1 MLLDARRPAQFALF
15 HSHPEETD
23 RVVRRNLD
31 RDVGADV
38 GTGDP
43 SMACSGRATTPWVA
57 EPLGDRFRLDFPGTI
72 GSNGVLFRK
81 LWGGIGVGRR
91 SNGENPD
98 GNR

>member
-43 SMACSGRATTPWVA
+43 IIASSGMATTQSA
-57 EPLGDRFRLDFPGTI
+57 PGAVPATAS
-72 GSNGVLFRK
+72 GTVQA
-81 LWGGIGVGRR
+81 VQA
-91 SNGENPD
+91 
-98 GNR
+98 